1 MKTMKYLKL
10 ALLALVAAFATT
22 SCMDDDWKDPNSE
35 TSPYGNNSIQED
47 KNQLKTIAELKEIY
61 GKKQKDAI
69 NDTVRIADGTQ
80 IKGIVTGN
88 DIEGNI
94 YSQISIQYEC
104 DKPNGKPNEKVTSG
118 IIISVAQ
125 GGLSGQLPIGQ
136 EVLIN
141 VGGLYYGTY
150 RSQPQLGVAY
160 HDSSKDQNYPS
171 RISRAD
177 WQNRFKVIGKP
188 DASKI
193 KVQVFST
200 NPDTLKG
207 ELNVADLLDADVAYK
222 YAGCL
227 VTLKGVEFAM
237 GDGKTTL
244 APEDEGKTLGYG
256 VTRYFKGYDKTNK
269 QIGIRTSCYAD
280 FAANLVPQGVVDVT
294 GVLSCYKSSA
304 KYNHTVQLA
313 LRRFSDIKASESK

>member
-1 MKTMKYLKL
+1 MKYLKL
-10 ALLALVAAFATT
+10 ALLALVAVFATA

-35 TSPYGNNSIQED
+35 TSPYGNNSIQET
-47 KNQLKTIAELKEIY
+47 NVVSIAELKAKY
-61 GKKQKDAI
+61 GPKQKDAI

-94 YSQISIQYEC
+94 YSQIAIQDES
-104 DKPNGKPNEKVTSG
+104 DKPG

-125 GGLSGQLPIGQ
+125 GGLSGQLQIGQ

-177 WQNRFKVIGKP
+177 WQNRFKIIGKP

-200 NPDTLKG
+200 NPDASKG
-207 ELNVADLLDADVAYK
+207 ELNIADLIQADVADK

-227 VTLKGVEFAM
+227 VTLKDVEFVK
-237 GDGKTTL
+237 GDGTTTL
-244 APEDEGKTLGYG
+244 APESEGKDLGYG

-280 FAANLVPQGVVDVT
+280 FAAELVPQGKLDVT
-294 GVLSCYKSSA
+294 GVLSCYKSSD

-313 LRRFSDIKASESK
+313 LRRYADFKVK

>member
-10 ALLALVAAFATT
+10 ALLALVAVFATT

-35 TSPYGNNSIQED
+35 TSPYGNNSIQET
-47 KNQLKTIAELKEIY
+47 NVVSIAELKNTY
-61 GKKQKDAI
+61 GPKQKDEI

-88 DIEGNI
+88 DVEGNI
-94 YSQISIQYEC
+94 YSQISIQDES
-104 DKPNGKPNEKVTSG
+104 DKPG

-125 GGLSGQLPIGQ
+125 GGLSGQLQIGQ

-200 NPDTLKG
+200 NPDASKG

-256 VTRYFKGYDKTNK
+256 VARYFKGYDKTNK

>member
-10 ALLALVAAFATT
+10 ALLAFVAVFATT

-47 KNQLKTIAELKEIY
+47 KALLKHIAELKEIY
-61 GKKQKDAI
+61 GKKQKDEI

-94 YSQISIQYEC
+94 YSQISIQDES
-104 DKPNGKPNEKVTSG
+104 DKPNKPGEKVPSG

-125 GGLSGQLPIGQ
+125 GGLSGQLQIGQ

-171 RISRAD
+171 RISLP
-177 WQNRFKVIGKP
+177 IG
-188 DASKI
+188 
-193 KVQVFST
+193 
-200 NPDTLKG
+200 
-207 ELNVADLLDADVAYK
+207 
-222 YAGCL
+222 
-227 VTLKGVEFAM
+227 
-237 GDGKTTL
+237 
-244 APEDEGKTLGYG
+244 
-256 VTRYFKGYDKTNK
+256 
-269 QIGIRTSCYAD
+269 RT
-280 FAANLVPQGVVDVT
+280 
-294 GVLSCYKSSA
+294 
-304 KYNHTVQLA
+304 A
-313 LRRFSDIKASESK
+313 LRLLASQMLLRLRCRCSAQTPTPQRASLMLPTFLMPMWHTSMLDVLLHLRE

>member
-10 ALLALVAAFATT
+10 ALLALVAVFATT

-35 TSPYGNNSIQED
+35 TSPYGNNSLNVD
-47 KNQLKTIAELKEIY
+47 KEHLKTIAELKEAY
-61 GKKQKDAI
+61 EK
-69 NDTVRIADGTQ
+69 NDGSVNYAVRIADGTQ
-80 IKGIVTGN
+80 IKGVVTGN
-88 DIEGNI
+88 DVEGNI
-94 YSQISIQYEC
+94 YSQISIQDDS
-104 DKPNGKPNEKVTSG
+104 DKPG

-125 GGLSGQLPIGQ
+125 GGLSGQLQIGQ

-141 VGGLYYGTY
+141 VGGLYYGAY
-150 RSQPQLGVAY
+150 RSQPQLGVNY
-160 HDSSKDQNYPS
+160 HDTSKDQYYPS

-200 NPDTLKG
+200 NPDTSKG

>member
-10 ALLALVAAFATT
+10 ALLVLVAVFATT

-35 TSPYGNNSIQED
+35 TSPYGNNSIQET
-47 KNQLKTIAELKEIY
+47 NVVSIAELKNTY
-61 GKKQKDAI
+61 GPKQKDEI

-88 DIEGNI
+88 DVEGNI
-94 YSQISIQYEC
+94 YSQISIQDES
-104 DKPNGKPNEKVTSG
+104 DKPG

-125 GGLSGQLPIGQ
+125 GGLSGQLQIGQ

-188 DASKI
+188 NASKI

-200 NPDTLKG
+200 NPDASKG

-237 GDGKTTL
+237 SDGKTTL

-304 KYNHTVQLA
+304 KYNHTLQLA

>member
-10 ALLALVAAFATT
+10 ALLALVAVFATT

-35 TSPYGNNSIQED
+35 TSPYGNNSIQET
-47 KNQLKTIAELKEIY
+47 NVVSIAELKNTY
-61 GKKQKDAI
+61 GKKQKDEI

-88 DIEGNI
+88 DVEGNI
-94 YSQISIQYEC
+94 YSQISIQDDS
-104 DKPNGKPNEKVTSG
+104 DKPG

-125 GGLSGQLPIGQ
+125 GGLSGQLQIGQ

-200 NPDTLKG
+200 NPDASKG

-269 QIGIRTSCYAD
+269 QIGIRTSCYAE

>member
-10 ALLALVAAFATT
+10 ALLALVAVFATT

-35 TSPYGNNSIQED
+35 TSPYGNNSIQETNVVSIAKL
-47 KNQLKTIAELKEIY
+47 KNTY
-61 GKKQKDAI
+61 GKKQKDEI
-69 NDTVRIADGTQ
+69 NDIVRIADGTQ

-94 YSQISIQYEC
+94 YSQISIQDES
-104 DKPNGKPNEKVTSG
+104 DKPG

-125 GGLSGQLPIGQ
+125 GGLSGQLQIGQ

-200 NPDTLKG
+200 NPDASKG

-244 APEDEGKTLGYG
+244 APEGEGKTLGYG

-269 QIGIRTSCYAD
+269 QIGIRTSCYAE

>member
-1 MKTMKYLKL
+1 MKYLKL
-10 ALLALVAAFATT
+10 ALLALVAVFATA
-22 SCMDDDWKDPNSE
+22 SCMDDDWKEPNSE
-35 TSPYGNNSIQED
+35 TSPYGNNSIQET
-47 KNQLKTIAELKEIY
+47 NVVSIAELKAKY
-61 GKKQKDAI
+61 GPKQKDAI
-69 NDTVRIADGTQ
+69 NDIVRIEDGTQ

-94 YSQISIQYEC
+94 YSQIAIQDES
-104 DKPNGKPNEKVTSG
+104 DKPG

-125 GGLSGQLPIGQ
+125 GGLSGQLQIGQ

-177 WQNRFKVIGKP
+177 WQNRFKIIGKP

-200 NPDTLKG
+200 NPDASKG
-207 ELNVADLLDADVAYK
+207 ELNIADLIQADVAYK

-227 VTLKGVEFAM
+227 VTLKDVEFVK
-237 GDGKTTL
+237 GDGTTTL
-244 APEDEGKTLGYG
+244 APEAEGKDLGYG

-280 FAANLVPQGVVDVT
+280 FAAELVPQGKLDVT
-294 GVLSCYKSSA
+294 GVLSCYKSSD

-313 LRRFSDIKASESK
+313 LRRYADFKLK

>member
-1 MKTMKYLKL
+1 MKYLKL
-10 ALLALVAAFATT
+10 ALLAFVAVFATA
-22 SCMDDDWKDPNSE
+22 SCMDDDWKEPNSE
-35 TSPYGNNSIQED
+35 TSPYGNNSIQET
-47 KNQLKTIAELKEIY
+47 NVVSIAELKAKY
-61 GKKQKDAI
+61 GPKQKDAI

-94 YSQISIQYEC
+94 YSQIAIQDES
-104 DKPNGKPNEKVTSG
+104 DKPG

-125 GGLSGQLPIGQ
+125 GGLSGQLQIGQ

-177 WQNRFKVIGKP
+177 WQNRFKIIGKP

-200 NPDTLKG
+200 NPDASKG
-207 ELNVADLLDADVAYK
+207 ELNIADLIQADVAYK

-227 VTLKGVEFAM
+227 VTLKDVEFVK
-237 GDGKTTL
+237 GDGTTTL
-244 APEDEGKTLGYG
+244 APEAEGKDLGYG

-280 FAANLVPQGVVDVT
+280 FAAELVPQGKLDVT
-294 GVLSCYKSSA
+294 GVLSCYKSSD

-313 LRRFSDIKASESK
+313 LRRYADFKLKQAVETK

>member
-1 MKTMKYLKL
+1 MKKMKYLKL
-10 ALLALVAAFATT
+10 ALLALVAVFATT

-35 TSPYGNNSIQED
+35 TSPYGNNSIQET
-47 KNQLKTIAELKEIY
+47 NVVSIAELKNTY
-61 GKKQKDAI
+61 GPKQKDAI

-94 YSQISIQYEC
+94 YSQISIQDDS
-104 DKPNGKPNEKVTSG
+104 DKPG

-125 GGLSGQLPIGQ
+125 GGLSGQLQIGQ

-200 NPDTLKG
+200 NPDASKG

-269 QIGIRTSCYAD
+269 QIGIRTSCYAE

>member
-10 ALLALVAAFATT
+10 ALLALVAVFATT

-35 TSPYGNNSIQED
+35 TSPYGNNSIQET
-47 KNQLKTIAELKEIY
+47 NVVSIAELKNTY
-61 GKKQKDAI
+61 GPKQKDEI

-94 YSQISIQYEC
+94 YSQISIQDDS
-104 DKPNGKPNEKVTSG
+104 DKPG

-125 GGLSGQLPIGQ
+125 GGLSGQLQIGQ

-193 KVQVFST
+193 KVKVFST
-200 NPDTLKG
+200 NPDTSKG

-269 QIGIRTSCYAD
+269 QIGIRTSCYAE

>member
-10 ALLALVAAFATT
+10 ALLALVAVFATT

-35 TSPYGNNSIQED
+35 TSPYGNNSIQET
-47 KNQLKTIAELKEIY
+47 NVVSIAELKNTY
-61 GKKQKDAI
+61 GPKQKDEI

-88 DIEGNI
+88 DVEGNI
-94 YSQISIQYEC
+94 YSQISIQDDS
-104 DKPNGKPNEKVTSG
+104 DKPG

-125 GGLSGQLPIGQ
+125 GGLSGQLQIGQ

-188 DASKI
+188 NASKI

-200 NPDTLKG
+200 NPDASKG

-237 GDGKTTL
+237 GDGKITL

>member
-10 ALLALVAAFATT
+10 ALLALVAVFATT

-47 KNQLKTIAELKEIY
+47 NVVPIAELKNTY
-61 GKKQKDAI
+61 GPKQKDEI

-94 YSQISIQYEC
+94 YSQISIQDES
-104 DKPNGKPNEKVTSG
+104 DKPG

-125 GGLSGQLPIGQ
+125 GGLSGQLQIGQ

-200 NPDTLKG
+200 NPDTSKG

>member
-10 ALLALVAAFATT
+10 ALLALVAVFTTT

-35 TSPYGNNSIQED
+35 TSPYGNNSIQET
-47 KNQLKTIAELKEIY
+47 NVVSIAELKNTY
-61 GKKQKDAI
+61 GPKQKDEI

-88 DIEGNI
+88 DVEGNI
-94 YSQISIQYEC
+94 YSQISIQDES
-104 DKPNGKPNEKVTSG
+104 DKPG

-125 GGLSGQLPIGQ
+125 GGLSGQLQIGQ

-200 NPDTLKG
+200 NPDTSNG

-269 QIGIRTSCYAD
+269 QIGIRTSCYAE

>member
-10 ALLALVAAFATT
+10 ALLALVAVFATT

-35 TSPYGNNSIQED
+35 TSPYGNNSIQET
-47 KNQLKTIAELKEIY
+47 NVVSIAELKNTY
-61 GKKQKDAI
+61 GPKQKDEI

-94 YSQISIQYEC
+94 YSQISIQDES
-104 DKPNGKPNEKVTSG
+104 DKPG

-125 GGLSGQLPIGQ
+125 GGLSGQLQIGQ

-160 HDSSKDQNYPS
+160 HDLSKDQNYPS

-200 NPDTLKG
+200 NPDTSKG

-269 QIGIRTSCYAD
+269 QIGIRTSCYAE

>member
-10 ALLALVAAFATT
+10 ALLALVAVFATT

-35 TSPYGNNSIQED
+35 TSPYGNNSIQET
-47 KNQLKTIAELKEIY
+47 NVVSIAELKNTY
-61 GKKQKDAI
+61 GPKQKDEI

-94 YSQISIQYEC
+94 YSQISIQDES
-104 DKPNGKPNEKVTSG
+104 DKPG

-125 GGLSGQLPIGQ
+125 GGLSGQLQIGQ

-200 NPDTLKG
+200 NPDTSKG

>member
-10 ALLALVAAFATT
+10 ALLALVAVFATT

-35 TSPYGNNSIQED
+35 TSPYGNNSIQET
-47 KNQLKTIAELKEIY
+47 NVVSIAELKNTY
-61 GKKQKDAI
+61 GPKQKDEI

-94 YSQISIQYEC
+94 YSQISIQDDS
-104 DKPNGKPNEKVTSG
+104 DKPG

-125 GGLSGQLPIGQ
+125 GGLSGQLQIGQ

-200 NPDTLKG
+200 NPDASKG
-207 ELNVADLLDADVAYK
+207 EINVADLLDADVAYK

-269 QIGIRTSCYAD
+269 QIGIRTSCYAE

>member
-1 MKTMKYLKL
+1 MKYLKL
-10 ALLALVAAFATT
+10 ALLAFVAVFATA
-22 SCMDDDWKDPNSE
+22 SCMDDDWKEPNSE
-35 TSPYGNNSIQED
+35 TSPYGNNSIQET
-47 KNQLKTIAELKEIY
+47 NVVSIAKLKETY
-61 GKKQKDAI
+61 GKMQKDAI

-94 YSQISIQYEC
+94 YSQISIQDES
-104 DKPNGKPNEKVTSG
+104 DKPG

-125 GGLSGQLPIGQ
+125 GGLSGQLQIGQ

-141 VGGLYYGTY
+141 VGGLCYGTY

-160 HDSSKDQNYPS
+160 HDSSKNQNYPS

-177 WQNRFKVIGKP
+177 WQNRFKAIGKP

-200 NPDTLKG
+200 NPDASKG
-207 ELNVADLLDADVAYK
+207 ELNIADLIQADVAYK

-227 VTLKGVEFAM
+227 VTLKDVEFVK
-237 GDGKTTL
+237 GDGTTTL
-244 APEDEGKTLGYG
+244 APEAEGKDLGYG

-280 FAANLVPQGVVDVT
+280 FAAELVPQGKLDVT
-294 GVLSCYKSSA
+294 GVLTCYKS
-304 KYNHTVQLA
+304 KEGYNHTVQLA
-313 LRRFSDIKASESK
+313 LRRYADFKVKQAGETK

>member
-10 ALLALVAAFATT
+10 ALLALVAVFATT

-47 KNQLKTIAELKEIY
+47 KALLKHIAELKEIY
-61 GKKQKDAI
+61 GKKQKDEI

-94 YSQISIQYEC
+94 YSQISIQDES
-104 DKPNGKPNEKVTSG
+104 DKPG

-125 GGLSGQLPIGQ
+125 GGLSGQLQIGQ

-200 NPDTLKG
+200 NPDTSKG

>member
-10 ALLALVAAFATT
+10 ALLALVAVFATT

-35 TSPYGNNSIQED
+35 TSPYGNNSIQET
-47 KNQLKTIAELKEIY
+47 NVVSIAELKNTY
-61 GKKQKDAI
+61 GPKQKDEI

-88 DIEGNI
+88 DVEGNI
-94 YSQISIQYEC
+94 YSQISIQDDS
-104 DKPNGKPNEKVTSG
+104 DKPG

-125 GGLSGQLPIGQ
+125 GGLSGQLQIGQ

-141 VGGLYYGTY
+141 VGGLYYGAY
-150 RSQPQLGVAY
+150 RSQPQLGVNY
-160 HDSSKDQNYPS
+160 HDTSKDQYYPS
-171 RISRAD
+171 RISRVD

-193 KVQVFST
+193 KVKVFST
-200 NPDTLKG
+200 NPDTSKG

-269 QIGIRTSCYAD
+269 QIGIRTSCYAE

>member
-10 ALLALVAAFATT
+10 ALLALVAVFATT

-35 TSPYGNNSIQED
+35 TSPYGNNSIQETNVVSIA
-47 KNQLKTIAELKEIY
+47 KLKTTY
-61 GKKQKDAI
+61 GPKQKDEI

-94 YSQISIQYEC
+94 YSQISIQDES
-104 DKPNGKPNEKVTSG
+104 DKPG

-125 GGLSGQLPIGQ
+125 GGLSGQLQIGQ

-188 DASKI
+188 NASKI

-200 NPDTLKG
+200 NPDASKG

>member
-10 ALLALVAAFATT
+10 ALLALVAVFATT

-47 KNQLKTIAELKEIY
+47 KDKLKTIAELKAKY
-61 GKKQKDAI
+61 GSKQKDAI
-69 NDTVRIADGTQ
+69 NDTVRIDEGTQ

-94 YSQISIQYEC
+94 YSQISIQDES
-104 DKPNGKPNEKVTSG
+104 DKPG

-125 GGLSGQLPIGQ
+125 GGLSGQLQIGQ

-188 DASKI
+188 NASKI

-200 NPDTLKG
+200 NPDASKG

>member
-10 ALLALVAAFATT
+10 ALLALVAVFATT

-35 TSPYGNNSIQED
+35 TSPYGNNSIQET
-47 KNQLKTIAELKEIY
+47 NVVSIAELKNTY
-61 GKKQKDAI
+61 GPKQKDEI

-88 DIEGNI
+88 DVEGNI
-94 YSQISIQYEC
+94 YSQISIQDES
-104 DKPNGKPNEKVTSG
+104 DKPG

-125 GGLSGQLPIGQ
+125 GGLSGQLQIGQ

-193 KVQVFST
+193 KVKVFST
-200 NPDTLKG
+200 NPDTSKG

-269 QIGIRTSCYAD
+269 QIGIRTSCYAE

>member
-10 ALLALVAAFATT
+10 ALLALVAVFTTT

-35 TSPYGNNSIQED
+35 TSPYGNNSIQET
-47 KNQLKTIAELKEIY
+47 NVMSIAELKNTY
-61 GKKQKDAI
+61 GPKQKDEI

-94 YSQISIQYEC
+94 YSQISIQDDS
-104 DKPNGKPNEKVTSG
+104 DKPG

-125 GGLSGQLPIGQ
+125 GGLSGQLQIGQ

-200 NPDTLKG
+200 NPDTSKG

-269 QIGIRTSCYAD
+269 QIGIRTSCYAE

>member
-10 ALLALVAAFATT
+10 ALLALVAVFATA

-35 TSPYGNNSIQED
+35 TSPYGNNSIQET
-47 KNQLKTIAELKEIY
+47 NVVSIAELKNTY
-61 GKKQKDAI
+61 GPKQKDEI

-94 YSQISIQYEC
+94 YSQISIQDES
-104 DKPNGKPNEKVTSG
+104 DKPG

-125 GGLSGQLPIGQ
+125 GGLSGQLQIGQ

-200 NPDTLKG
+200 NPDASKG

-269 QIGIRTSCYAD
+269 QIGIRTSCYAE

-313 LRRFSDIKASESK
+313 LRRLSDIKASESK

>member
-10 ALLALVAAFATT
+10 ALLALVAVFATT

-35 TSPYGNNSIQED
+35 TSPYGNNSIQETNVVSIAKL
-47 KNQLKTIAELKEIY
+47 KNTY
-61 GKKQKDAI
+61 GPKQKDEI

-94 YSQISIQYEC
+94 YSQISIQDES
-104 DKPNGKPNEKVTSG
+104 DKPG

-125 GGLSGQLPIGQ
+125 GGLSGQLQIGQ

-200 NPDTLKG
+200 NPDASKK

>member
-10 ALLALVAAFATT
+10 ALLALVAVFATT

-35 TSPYGNNSIQED
+35 TSPYGNNSIQET
-47 KNQLKTIAELKEIY
+47 NVVSIAELKNTY
-61 GKKQKDAI
+61 GPKQKDAI

-94 YSQISIQYEC
+94 YSQISIQDDS
-104 DKPNGKPNEKVTSG
+104 DKPG

-125 GGLSGQLPIGQ
+125 GGLSGQLQIGQ

-200 NPDTLKG
+200 NPDTSKG

-269 QIGIRTSCYAD
+269 QIGIRTSCYAE

>member
-10 ALLALVAAFATT
+10 ALLALVAVFATT

-35 TSPYGNNSIQED
+35 TSPYGNNSIQETNVVSIAKL
-47 KNQLKTIAELKEIY
+47 KNTY
-61 GKKQKDAI
+61 GPKQKDEI

-104 DKPNGKPNEKVTSG
+104 DKPG

-125 GGLSGQLPIGQ
+125 GGLSGQLQIGQ

-200 NPDTLKG
+200 NPDASKG

>member
-10 ALLALVAAFATT
+10 ALLALVAVFATT

-35 TSPYGNNSIQED
+35 TSPYGNNSIQET
-47 KNQLKTIAELKEIY
+47 NVVSIAELKNTY
-61 GKKQKDAI
+61 GPKQKDEI

-94 YSQISIQYEC
+94 YSQISIQDDS
-104 DKPNGKPNEKVTSG
+104 DKPG

-125 GGLSGQLPIGQ
+125 GGLSGQLQIGQ

-188 DASKI
+188 NASKI

-200 NPDTLKG
+200 NPDASKK

-269 QIGIRTSCYAD
+269 QIGIRTSCYAE

>member
-10 ALLALVAAFATT
+10 ALLALVAVFATA

-47 KNQLKTIAELKEIY
+47 KDKLKTIAELKAKY
-61 GKKQKDAI
+61 GSKQKDAI
-69 NDTVRIADGTQ
+69 NDTVRIDEGTQ

-94 YSQISIQYEC
+94 YSQISIQDEN
-104 DKPNGKPNEKVTSG
+104 DKQPGG
-118 IIISVAQ
+118 ILISVAQ
-125 GGLSGQLPIGQ
+125 GGLSGQLQIGQ

-200 NPDTLKG
+200 NPDASKG

-256 VTRYFKGYDKTNK
+256 VTRYFNGYDKTNK

>member
-10 ALLALVAAFATT
+10 ALLALVAVFATT

-35 TSPYGNNSIQED
+35 TSPYGNNSIQET
-47 KNQLKTIAELKEIY
+47 NVVSIAELKNTY
-61 GKKQKDAI
+61 GPKQKDEI

-94 YSQISIQYEC
+94 YSQISIQDES
-104 DKPNGKPNEKVTSG
+104 DKPG

-125 GGLSGQLPIGQ
+125 GGLSGQLQIGQ

-171 RISRAD
+171 RISRVD

-200 NPDTLKG
+200 NPDASKG

>member
-1 MKTMKYLKL
+1 MKTIKYLKL
-10 ALLALVAAFATT
+10 ALLALVAVFATT
-22 SCMDDDWKDPNSE
+22 SCMDDDWKEPNSE
-35 TSPYGNNSIQED
+35 TSPYGNNSLNVD
-47 KNQLKTIAELKEIY
+47 KEHLKTIAELKEAY
-61 GKKQKDAI
+61 EK
-69 NDTVRIADGTQ
+69 NDGSVNYAVRIADGTQ

-94 YSQISIQYEC
+94 YSQISIQDES
-104 DKPNGKPNEKVTSG
+104 DKPG

-125 GGLSGQLPIGQ
+125 GGLSGQLQIGQ

-141 VGGLYYGTY
+141 VGGLYYGAY
-150 RSQPQLGVAY
+150 RSQPQLGVNY
-160 HDSSKDQNYPS
+160 HDTSKDQYYPS

-200 NPDTLKG
+200 KPDTSKG

-269 QIGIRTSCYAD
+269 QIGIRTSCYAE

>member
-10 ALLALVAAFATT
+10 ALLALVAVFATT

-35 TSPYGNNSIQED
+35 TSPYGNNSIQETNVVSIAKL
-47 KNQLKTIAELKEIY
+47 KNTY
-61 GKKQKDAI
+61 GPKQKDEI

-94 YSQISIQYEC
+94 YSQISIQDES
-104 DKPNGKPNEKVTSG
+104 DKPG

-125 GGLSGQLPIGQ
+125 GGLSGQLQIGQ

-188 DASKI
+188 NASKI

-200 NPDTLKG
+200 NPDASKG

-237 GDGKTTL
+237 GDGKITL

-304 KYNHTVQLA
+304 KYNHE
-313 LRRFSDIKASESK
+313 FSYI

>member
-1 MKTMKYLKL
+1 MKTIKYLKL
-10 ALLALVAAFATT
+10 ALLALVAVFATT

-35 TSPYGNNSIQED
+35 TSPYGNNSLNVD
-47 KNQLKTIAELKEIY
+47 KEHLKTIAELKEAY
-61 GKKQKDAI
+61 EK
-69 NDTVRIADGTQ
+69 NDGSVNYAVRIADGTQ
-80 IKGIVTGN
+80 IKGVVTGN
-88 DIEGNI
+88 DVEGNI
-94 YSQISIQYEC
+94 YSQISIQDES
-104 DKPNGKPNEKVTSG
+104 DKPG

-125 GGLSGQLPIGQ
+125 GGLSGQLQIGQ

-141 VGGLYYGTY
+141 VGGLYYGAY
-150 RSQPQLGVAY
+150 RSQPQLGVNY
-160 HDSSKDQNYPS
+160 HDTSKDQYYPS

-200 NPDTLKG
+200 NPDASKG

-269 QIGIRTSCYAD
+269 QIGIRTSCYAE

>member
-10 ALLALVAAFATT
+10 ALLALVAVFTTT

-35 TSPYGNNSIQED
+35 TSPYGNNSIQET
-47 KNQLKTIAELKEIY
+47 NVMSIAELKNTY
-61 GKKQKDAI
+61 GPKQKDEI

-94 YSQISIQYEC
+94 YSQISIQDDS
-104 DKPNGKPNEKVTSG
+104 DKPG

-125 GGLSGQLPIGQ
+125 GGLSGQLQIGQ

-200 NPDTLKG
+200 NPKTSKG

-269 QIGIRTSCYAD
+269 QIGIRTSCYAE

>member
-10 ALLALVAAFATT
+10 ALLALVAVFATT

-35 TSPYGNNSIQED
+35 TSPYGNNSIQET
-47 KNQLKTIAELKEIY
+47 NVVSIAELKNTY
-61 GKKQKDAI
+61 GPKQKDEI

-88 DIEGNI
+88 DVEGNI
-94 YSQISIQYEC
+94 YSQISIQDDS
-104 DKPNGKPNEKVTSG
+104 DKPG

-125 GGLSGQLPIGQ
+125 GGLSGQLQIGQ

-141 VGGLYYGTY
+141 VGGLYYGAY

-200 NPDTLKG
+200 NPDASKG

>member
-10 ALLALVAAFATT
+10 ALLALVAVFATT

-35 TSPYGNNSIQED
+35 TSPYGNNSIQETNVVSIAKL
-47 KNQLKTIAELKEIY
+47 KNTY
-61 GKKQKDAI
+61 GPKQKDEI

-94 YSQISIQYEC
+94 YSQISIQDES
-104 DKPNGKPNEKVTSG
+104 DKPG

-125 GGLSGQLPIGQ
+125 GGLSGQLQIGQ

-177 WQNRFKVIGKP
+177 WQNRFKIIGKP

-200 NPDTLKG
+200 NPDASKG

>member
-10 ALLALVAAFATT
+10 ALLALVAVFATT

-35 TSPYGNNSIQED
+35 TSPYGNNSIQETNVVSIAKL
-47 KNQLKTIAELKEIY
+47 KNTY
-61 GKKQKDAI
+61 GPKQKDEI

-88 DIEGNI
+88 DVEGNI
-94 YSQISIQYEC
+94 YSQISIQDES
-104 DKPNGKPNEKVTSG
+104 DKPG

-125 GGLSGQLPIGQ
+125 GGLSGQLQIGQ

-200 NPDTLKG
+200 NPDASKG

>member
-10 ALLALVAAFATT
+10 ALLALVAVFATT

-35 TSPYGNNSIQED
+35 TSPYGNNSIQET
-47 KNQLKTIAELKEIY
+47 NVVSIAELKNTY
-61 GKKQKDAI
+61 GPKQKDEI

-88 DIEGNI
+88 DVEGNI
-94 YSQISIQYEC
+94 YSQISIQDES
-104 DKPNGKPNEKVTSG
+104 DKPG

-125 GGLSGQLPIGQ
+125 GGLSGQLQIGQ

-200 NPDTLKG
+200 NSDASKG

>member
-10 ALLALVAAFATT
+10 ALLALVAVFATT

-35 TSPYGNNSIQED
+35 TSPYGNNSIQ
-47 KNQLKTIAELKEIY
+47 KTNVVSIAELKDTY
-61 GKKQKDAI
+61 GKKQKDEI

-94 YSQISIQYEC
+94 YSQISIQDES
-104 DKPNGKPNEKVTSG
+104 DKPG

-125 GGLSGQLPIGQ
+125 GGLSGQLQIGQ

-200 NPDTLKG
+200 NPDASKG